1 MQFSEFVIALFRI
14 MDIEPVVIVET
25 TNLKEEL
32 EIDSLQMVN
41 LITGVA
47 EHYEIP
53 FEKFIENLE
62 KIETVGGLFEVVKGG
77 VVNEIS

>member
-1 MQFSEFVIALFRI
+1 MQFSEFVSALFRI
-14 MDIEPVVIVET
+14 MDMEPVVIGET
-25 TNLKEEL
+25 TNLKNEL

-41 LITGVA
+41 LITGIA
-47 EHYEIP
+47 EHYKIP

-77 VVNEIS
+77 VINEIG